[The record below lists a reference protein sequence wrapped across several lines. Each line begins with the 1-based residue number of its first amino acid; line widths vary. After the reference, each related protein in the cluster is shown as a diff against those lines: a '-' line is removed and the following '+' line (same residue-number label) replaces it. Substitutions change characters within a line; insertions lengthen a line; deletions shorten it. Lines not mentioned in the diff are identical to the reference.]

1 MAKNLIVCCD
11 GTWNTPEQREGGQ
24 PCPTNVVKL
33 YNLSISDETQL
44 KYYHPGVGTK
54 GGIADRI
61 FGGGLGAGLSRNIQ
75 SAYEWLC
82 RHYVCGDRIFLFG
95 FSRGAYTARSLG
107 GFIGRCGLLD
117 LSTLTE
123 KEAWERIANVYEK
136 GYRSSNPKGKWPAA
150 YRFIPGPLADGKV
163 DIHMIGVWDTVGA
176 LGVPDDLILLD
187 QVLDDPR
194 NYRFHDTKLS
204 PIVRHARHAVGMDEM
219 RASFAPTLWDTDSPR
234 PDDGSFK
241 QQWFAG
247 VHSDVGGGYVESG
260 LSDCTLKWMVDE
272 AVAVGLQVNPALLA
286 QIQPNPRGVLHDSAT
301 GIWEHLRTLPRATPL
316 INPVQVGE
324 TVSPQVIDRHVVP
337 PLTQAPYWPTRVL
350 AVGEEVSVEIFA
362 RPHWNATG
370 IYLEKDATYGFSAR
384 GEWID
389 STIVCGPDG
398 AGKAKFKLGKL
409 AQTFGNLLGEVE
421 EMYKDLTD
429 KAGADWWGTKRQE
442 DADWFQL
449 MGMIANPPNAD
460 GSGTPTEGQYIVIG
474 RDAIDTAEG
483 PGYLYCFANDAWK
496 FYGNNRGKVT
506 LTIKRVK

>member
-33 YNLSISDETQL
+33 YNLSISDDTQL

-117 LSTLTE
+117 LSTLTD

-136 GYRSSNPKGKWPAA
+136 GYRQSNPKGKWPAA

-316 INPVQVGE
+316 ITPAQVGE

-350 AVGEEVSVEIFA
+350 AVGEEVRLTYLAVLSEGVYPSLTLTVDLAYLTPGDFVLLGGNVTAVGASLTTDANVYGEDFALVTVRDGFYADELRVYYASRGRVYVVRSPRMRSGQGYRRIALLPEDAQALDESAFDPDDLEDQAIFA
-362 RPHWNATG
+362 VADCIDG
-370 IYLEKDATYGFSAR
+370 IE
-384 GEWID
+384 
-389 STIVCGPDG
+389 
-398 AGKAKFKLGKL
+398 
-409 AQTFGNLLGEVE
+409 
-421 EMYKDLTD
+421 
-429 KAGADWWGTKRQE
+429 
-442 DADWFQL
+442 
-449 MGMIANPPNAD
+449 
-460 GSGTPTEGQYIVIG
+460 
-474 RDAIDTAEG
+474 
-483 PGYLYCFANDAWK
+483 
-496 FYGNNRGKVT
+496 
-506 LTIKRVK
+506 